1 MTGGGDVWTVRMEA
15 QSAQPGI
22 LSLHHR
28 YAPARPIHWARLT
41 DWSFHA
47 SSRGGG
53 RDCRF
58 LE

>member
-28 YAPARPIHWARLT
+28 YAPARPIHWVRLT

-47 SSRGGG
+47 SSRRGG
-53 RDCRF
+53 RDC
-58 LE
+58 